1 MQKTI
6 FKNWFVDFEPFNSIQ
21 PKNWRMCSLRDIC
34 DLKAGGDKPHIIS
47 DEKIDLCT
55 YPIFNQIWSHEK
67 EIEKLIKLRDTLLPK
82 LMSGEIDVSKVNCD

>member
-21 PKNWRMCSLRDIC
+21 PKDWRMYSLRDIC

-67 EIEKLIKLRDTLLPK
+67 RNRKINKIKRYFTPK
-82 LMSGEIDVSKVNCD
+82 TYVC